1 MWERFS
7 YYGMRAILS
16 LYMIQALFFS
26 FAFTSTIYG
35 YYTGLVYLTP
45 LIGGYIADRYWGNRK
60 SIITGGILMA
70 LGQFS
75 LALSSYLYTPMAN
88 QVSITFFT
96 LNNQQ
101 IFFLIGLFLLIIG
114 NGFFKPNI
122 STMVGSLYSKNDK
135 RRDSAFTIFYM
146 GINLG
151 ALIAP
156 LVVGLLGDT
165 GNPADF
171 MYGFLAAGIGMIIG
185 LGIFVIAKNKY
196 LITPEGESVG
206 IKPVHNLFENP
217 QEIIIDERGSINE
230 PNKPNTDNE
239 VNTVNEPNIE
249 KNNDHPPLTSIEK
262 QRIGV
267 IFILSFFVIFFWTAF
282 EQAGVSL
289 TFFAQQNVD
298 RMVGI
303 IHFTIPA
310 SWFQSVNP
318 LAILLFAPLFAA
330 FWPKLNSKN
339 LEPSMPSK
347 MALGLIFLSGGF
359 LLLTLPARMIDNGA
373 SVVSPLWLVA
383 IYIMFTFGELCI
395 SPIGLSA
402 VTKLSPVRFASL
414 LMGVW
419 FLSAAASNLLAGF
432 LSCLYPDPSRITVP
446 TLFGIP
452 VNGLETFFMIFVVI
466 SAVAAI
472 ILFLI
477 RKKLV
482 KMMHGIN

>member
-16 LYMIQALFFS
+16 LYMLQALFYS

-45 LIGGYIADRYWGNRK
+45 LIGGYVADRYWGNRK

-70 LGQFS
+70 LGQFA
-75 LALSSYLYTPMAN
+75 LAFSSYLYSPSTTN
-88 QVSITFFT
+88 HVSNAFFAF
-96 LNNQQ
+96 NHQE
-101 IFFLIGLFLLIIG
+101 IFFLLGLFLLIIG

-122 STMVGSLYSKNDK
+122 STMVGSLYSKNDE

-156 LVVGLLGDT
+156 LVIGLLGDT

-171 MYGFLAAGIGMIIG
+171 MYGFLAAGVGMIIG
-185 LGIFVIAKNKY
+185 LGIFVFGKNKY
-196 LITPEGESVG
+196 LVTPEGESVG
-206 IKPVHNLFENP
+206 INPVHNLVDNP
-217 QEIIIDERGSINE
+217 QEIIMDQRGSVNGSYPRE
-230 PNKPNTDNE
+230 FSDNQ
-239 VNTVNEPNIE
+239 
-249 KNNDHPPLTSIEK
+249 PLTYIEK

-303 IHFTIPA
+303 IHFMIPT

-318 LAILLFAPLFAA
+318 LAILIFAPLFALL
-330 FWPKLNSKN
+330 WPKLNSWK
-339 LEPSMPSK
+339 LEPSLPTK
-347 MALGLIFLSGGF
+347 MAIGLILLSGGF
-359 LLLTLPARMIDNGA
+359 LFLTLPAGMIDKGA
-373 SVVSPLWLVA
+373 ISVSPLWLVA
-383 IYIMFTFGELCI
+383 IYVMMTFGELCI

-402 VTKLSPVRFASL
+402 VTKLSPARFMSL

-419 FLSAAASNLLAGF
+419 FLSAAASNLMAGF
-432 LSCLYPDPSRITVP
+432 LSSLYPDPAKTAPI
-446 TLFGIP
+446 LFGVSI
-452 VNGLETFFMIFVVI
+452 NGFETFFMIFVVM
-466 SAVAAI
+466 SALAAI
-472 ILFLI
+472 ILLLI
-477 RKKLV
+477 QKKLV
-482 KMMHGIN
+482 KMMHGIK

>member
-16 LYMIQALFFS
+16 LYMLQALFYS

-45 LIGGYIADRYWGNRK
+45 LIGGYVADRYWGNRK

-70 LGQFS
+70 LGQFA
-75 LALSSYLYTPMAN
+75 LAFSSYLYSPSTTN
-88 QVSITFFT
+88 HVSNAFFAF
-96 LNNQQ
+96 NHQE
-101 IFFLIGLFLLIIG
+101 IFFLLGLFLLIIG

-122 STMVGSLYSKNDK
+122 STMVGSLYSKNDE

-156 LVVGLLGDT
+156 LVIGLLGDT

-171 MYGFLAAGIGMIIG
+171 MYGFLAAGVGMIIG
-185 LGIFVIAKNKY
+185 LGIFVFGKNKY
-196 LITPEGESVG
+196 LVTPEGESVG
-206 IKPVHNLFENP
+206 INPVHNLVDNP
-217 QEIIIDERGSINE
+217 QEIIMDQRGSVNGSYPRE
-230 PNKPNTDNE
+230 FSDNQ
-239 VNTVNEPNIE
+239 
-249 KNNDHPPLTSIEK
+249 PLTYIEK

-298 RMVGI
+298 RVVGI
-303 IHFTIPA
+303 IHFIIPA

-318 LAILLFAPLFAA
+318 LAILIFAPLFALL
-330 FWPKLNSKN
+330 WPKLNSWK
-339 LEPSMPSK
+339 LEPSLPTK
-347 MALGLIFLSGGF
+347 MAIGLILLSGGF
-359 LLLTLPARMIDNGA
+359 LFLTLPGGMIDKGA
-373 SVVSPLWLVA
+373 ISVSPLWLVA
-383 IYIMFTFGELCI
+383 IYVMMTFGELCI

-402 VTKLSPVRFASL
+402 VTKLSPARFMSL

-419 FLSAAASNLLAGF
+419 FLSAAASNLMAGF
-432 LSCLYPDPSRITVP
+432 LSSLYPDPAKTAPI
-446 TLFGIP
+446 LFGVSI
-452 VNGLETFFMIFVVI
+452 NGFETFFMIFVVM
-466 SAVAAI
+466 SALAAI
-472 ILFLI
+472 ILLLI
-477 RKKLV
+477 QKKLV
-482 KMMHGIN
+482 KMMHGIK

>member
-1 MWERFS
+1 MLFLTEMWERFS

-16 LYMIQALFFS
+16 LYMLQALFFS

-45 LIGGYIADRYWGNRK
+45 LIGGYVADRYWGNRK

-75 LALSSYLYTPMAN
+75 LAFSSYLYSPSTVN
-88 QVSITFFT
+88 HVSNAFFAF
-96 LNNQQ
+96 NHQE
-101 IFFLIGLFLLIIG
+101 IFFLLGLFLLIIG

-122 STMVGSLYSKNDK
+122 STMVGSLYHQNDK

-156 LVVGLLGDT
+156 LVIGLLGDT

-171 MYGFLAAGIGMIIG
+171 MYGFLAAGVGMIIG
-185 LGIFVIAKNKY
+185 LVIFVIAKNKY
-196 LITPEGESVG
+196 LVTPEGESVG
-206 IKPVHNLFENP
+206 INPVHSLCKNP
-217 QEIIIDERGSINE
+217 QEIVLDQRGSINE
-230 PNKPNTDNE
+230 PNTGKA
-239 VNTVNEPNIE
+239 
-249 KNNDHPPLTSIEK
+249 NDHQPDHQPLTSIEK

-267 IFILSFFVIFFWTAF
+267 IFVLSFFVIFFWTAF

-303 IHFTIPA
+303 IHFMIPT

-318 LAILLFAPLFAA
+318 LAILIFAPLFAIL
-330 FWPKLNSKN
+330 WPKLNSWKI
-339 LEPSMPSK
+339 EPSLPSK
-347 MALGLIFLSGGF
+347 MAIGLILLSGGF
-359 LLLTLPARMIDNGA
+359 LLLTLPAGMIDKGA
-373 SVVSPLWLVA
+373 TAVSPLWLVG
-383 IYIMFTFGELCI
+383 IYVMMTFGELCI

-402 VTKLSPVRFASL
+402 VTKLSPARFMSL

-419 FLSAAASNLLAGF
+419 FLSAAASNLMAGF
-432 LSCLYPDPSRITVP
+432 LSSLYPDPAKTAPILLGVSI
-446 TLFGIP
+446 
-452 VNGLETFFMIFVVI
+452 NGFETFFMIFVVM
-466 SAVAAI
+466 SALAAV
-472 ILFLI
+472 ILLLI

-482 KMMHGIN
+482 KMMHGIK